1 MDGRMLLVACCALI
15 SGCGGTPT
23 APESNGTL
31 PFRPGAYMLDLIGDS
46 VACGDVKNPQA
57 GTAVSVRLNMEV
69 ASNRYVATSAQ
80 GGLVLRLER
89 ERTASSVSPFSLA
102 LTGTATGSADDEGRT
117 IGGLSIPPKGTRLTV
132 SSSVPLSGEIPS
144 PAVSSFASGT
154 LNGTVTFSRGG
165 VSSTCPAGAFGWTLN
180 RLP

>member
-57 GTAVSVRLNMEV
+57 GTAVTVRLNMEV

-89 ERTASSVSPFSLA
+89 ERTASSISPFSLA

-117 IGGLSIPPKGTRLTV
+117 IGGLSIRRKEL
-132 SSSVPLSGEIPS
+132 
-144 PAVSSFASGT
+144 A
-154 LNGTVTFSRGG
+154 
-165 VSSTCPAGAFGWTLN
+165 
-180 RLP
+180 

>member
-69 ASNRYVATSAQ
+69 ASNRYVATSEQ

-89 ERTASSVSPFSLA
+89 ERTASSIPPFSLR

-117 IGGLSIPPKGTRLTV
+117 IDYR
-132 SSSVPLSGEIPS
+132 
-144 PAVSSFASGT
+144 
-154 LNGTVTFSRGG
+154 SRR
-165 VSSTCPAGAFGWTLN
+165 TELA
-180 RLP
+180 